1 MMTLKKFEALAASY
15 GAELRRW
22 PEANRAEAEALI
34 RSSEPARA
42 ILAEARRLD
51 GAIAAAAD
59 EEEARLWNRGERD
72 AALARLRS
80 SVAARIAAAPAR
92 SSATPRP
99 ESAWATP
106 LAAVPFRLGWVG
118 ILGMSGIAVA
128 AGLFIGLT
136 YGSPGNSDRLLSF
149 LQPNPIEIFVD

>member
-1 MMTLKKFEALAASY
+1 MLTLKKFEALAASY

-22 PEANRAEAEALI
+22 PEVNRAEAEALV
-34 RSSEPARA
+34 RSSERARA
-42 ILAEARRLD
+42 ILAAARRLD
-51 GAIAAAAD
+51 RAIGAASD
-59 EEEARLWNRGERD
+59 EEEARLWNGGERD

-80 SVAARIAAAPAR
+80 TVAARITASPAH
-92 SSATPRP
+92 SSVASRP
-99 ESAWATP
+99 ESAWAAP

-118 ILGMSGIAVA
+118 ILGMSGIVVA

-136 YGSPGNSDRLLSF
+136 YGSSGGSDRLLSF

>member
-1 MMTLKKFEALAASY
+1 MLTLKKFEALAASY

-22 PEANRAEAEALI
+22 PEVNRAEAEAFV
-34 RSSEPARA
+34 RSSERARA

-51 GAIAAAAD
+51 GVIGAASD
-59 EEEARLWNRGERD
+59 EEEERLWNRGERD

-80 SVAARIAAAPAR
+80 TVAARITASPAR
-92 SSATPRP
+92 SSVTSRP
-99 ESAWATP
+99 GSAWGATGP
-106 LAAVPFRLGWVG
+106 GLPFRLGWVG
-118 ILGMSGIAVA
+118 ILGMSGIVVA

-136 YGSPGNSDRLLSF
+136 YGSSGSSDRLLSF